1 MAGKNTNDKKG
12 EEAVQQLSDLLR
24 ASVDIDVLRHCQLKV
39 KELNLF
45 KGEPEYLK
53 IKKVIR
59 AGRRAKTDIFVEFEG
74 LSKPLAIAV
83 ISASSG
89 NNNHVERRKV
99 EFYRKDLGIEDIP
112 LRLLKLLTGAIKPE
126 DNSAGETVSEPAPDA
141 QYVSFSE
148 LTETAK
154 DTLIDQ
160 LASVR
165 DQFVK
170 KALLGRGNATKCKD
184 GKKRIDEAALIAFC
198 DQKDASNIKWTICDG
213 LEVIS
218 AITKKAVSASKAEG
232 NQINL
237 GRGIFLKRYGG
248 GSKKGDLSQKDQ
260 LQVQINP
267 RELFSSSTDLG
278 FYREASYKLGL
289 NLVEP
294 ELEDTEEVELPNGA
308 TTNQAK
314 AAKRGL
320 EAEDALAYEIC
331 QHNPECRWIVEES
344 TGSNDYS
351 TYAAKSPEN
360 NEKADVLIY
369 PSRKPERI
377 DASLSIKTYRPD
389 VSFGHVNRGSIES
402 YAKVFKFPGDIV
414 TTFKKYLQKG
424 PNGERTKFKKMPPEE
439 SGKVFRF
446 LRSIQSDVI
455 RYIFC
460 GAADSKQKADW
471 ILLHSYTDENWRFQ
485 VGRRDNWR
493 LYKLEDVIKACCSI
507 DPQPSPKGDLVIG
520 SGVTAQ
526 RKGADKTD
534 KRANDLQFK
543 MSPNKIIE
551 LMEMTRAHRQEGKSL
566 K

>member
-12 EEAVQQLSDLLR
+12 EEAVKRLSDLLQ
-24 ASVDIDVLRHCQLKV
+24 ACEDIDVHRHCQLKA

-45 KGEPEYLK
+45 KGKPESL
-53 IKKVIR
+53 ILKKVIR
-59 AGRRAKTDIFVEFEG
+59 AGRSAKTDLFIEFEG

-126 DNSAGETVSEPAPDA
+126 DNSLGETVSEPAPDA

-148 LTETAK
+148 LSETAK

-160 LASVR
+160 LSSVR

-218 AITKKAVSASKAEG
+218 AITKKSVSASKAEG
-232 NQINL
+232 NQISL

-248 GSKKGDLSQKDQ
+248 GSKKGDLRQKDQ

-267 RELFSSSTDLG
+267 RELLRTSTAWD
-278 FYREASYKLGL
+278 FYRDASRKLGL
-289 NLVEP
+289 NLIEP
-294 ELEDTEEVELPNGA
+294 ESEDTEEVELTNAA

-344 TGSNDYS
+344 TGSNAYA

-360 NEKADVLIY
+360 NEKADVVIY
-369 PSRKPERI
+369 PSRNPALIE
-377 DASLSIKTYRPD
+377 AALSIKTYRPD
-389 VSFGHVNRGSIES
+389 VSFGQVNRGSIDR
-402 YAKVFKFPGDIV
+402 YAAAFKMPGEIV
-414 TTFKKYLQKG
+414 TTFRKYLKKG
-424 PNGERTKFKKMPPEE
+424 INGERTKFRVMSPDE

-446 LRSIQSDVI
+446 LKSKQADII
-455 RYIFC
+455 RHIFC
-460 GAADSKQKADW
+460 GAEESEHKADW
-471 ILLHSYTDENWRFQ
+471 ILLHSYTNEGWRMKI
-485 VGRRDNWR
+485 GDRKNWR
-493 LYKLEDVIKACCSI
+493 LFNLEDVIHACCST
-507 DPQPSPKGDLVIG
+507 DPQPSPRGDLIIG
-520 SGVTAQ
+520 SGITAQ
-526 RKGADKTD
+526 RKGGDKTD
-534 KRANDLQFK
+534 SRADDLQFK
-543 MSPNKIIE
+543 ISPKKLVE
-551 LMEMTRAHRQEGKSL
+551 LMDMTELHRQKSTS
-566 K
+566 

>member
-12 EEAVQQLSDLLR
+12 EEAVQRLSDLLR

-45 KGEPEYLK
+45 KGEPESLK

-126 DNSAGETVSEPAPDA
+126 DNSVGETVSEPAPDA

-148 LTETAK
+148 LSETAK

-218 AITKKAVSASKAEG
+218 AITKKAVSASKTEG

-237 GRGIFLKRYGG
+237 GHGIFLKRYGG

-260 LQVQINP
+260 LQVQINT
-267 RELFSSSTDLG
+267 RELLSSSTALD
-278 FYREASYKLGL
+278 FYREASRKLGL
-289 NLVEP
+289 SLIEP
-294 ELEDTEEVELPNGA
+294 ESEDTEEVELSYGA
-308 TTNQAK
+308 KTYQAK

-344 TGSNDYS
+344 TGSKDYS
-351 TYAAKSPEN
+351 TYVATSPEN

-369 PSRKPERI
+369 KSRKPERI
-377 DASLSIKTYRPD
+377 EASLSIKTYRPD

-402 YAKVFKFPGDIV
+402 YAKVFKIPRDIV
-414 TTFKKYLQKG
+414 TTFKKYLLKG
-424 PNGERTKFKKMPPEE
+424 PKGERTKFKKMSPEE

-460 GAADSKQKADW
+460 GAADSEQKADW
-471 ILLHSYTDENWRFQ
+471 ILLHSYTDDSWRSQ

-493 LYKLEDVIKACCSI
+493 LYNLEDVIKASCSI
-507 DPQPSPKGDLVIG
+507 DPQPSPRGDLIIG
-520 SGVTAQ
+520 GGVTAQ

-534 KRANDLQFK
+534 KRADDLQFK
-543 MSPNKIIE
+543 MSPNKIIQ
-551 LMEMTRAHRQEGKSL
+551 LMEMTRIHRQESKPGK
-566 K
+566 

>member
-1 MAGKNTNDKKG
+1 MGSKNTNDKKG
-12 EEAVQQLSDLLR
+12 EEAVSRLSDILQNS
-24 ASVDIDVLRHCQLKV
+24 ADAEIIRHCQLKV

-45 KGEPEYLK
+45 KGKPETLK
-53 IKKVIR
+53 IKKVVR
-59 AGRRAKTDIFVEFEG
+59 AGRSAKTDLFLEFEG
-74 LSKPLAIAV
+74 LNKPLAIAV

-99 EFYRKDLGIEDIP
+99 DFYSKDLGIEDIP

-126 DNSAGETVSEPAPDA
+126 NTNKGEIVSEPAPGA
-141 QYVSFSE
+141 QYVNFSE
-148 LTETAK
+148 LSESSR
-154 DTLIDQ
+154 DVLIEQ
-160 LASVR
+160 LAAVR

-170 KALLGRGNATKCKD
+170 KAILGRGNATKCKD

-198 DQKDASNIKWTICDG
+198 DQKDVGEVKWTICDA

-218 AITKKAVSASKAEG
+218 AITKKAVRASRAEG

-237 GRGIFLKRYGG
+237 GRGVILKRYGG

-267 RELFSSSTDLG
+267 RELLSTSTALD
-278 FYREASYKLGL
+278 FYREASHKLAL
-289 NLVEP
+289 NLIEP
-294 ELEDTEEVELPNGA
+294 ESEDTAEVDLSNRA
-308 TTNQAK
+308 MTTQAI

-320 EAEDALAYEIC
+320 DAEDELAYEIC

-344 TGSNDYS
+344 TGSKDYS
-351 TYAAKSPEN
+351 TYEASSPKN

-369 PSRKPERI
+369 RSRKPERVE
-377 DASLSIKTYRPD
+377 ASLSIKTYRPD

-402 YAKVFKFPGDIV
+402 YAKAFKIPGEIV

-424 PNGERTKFKKMPPEE
+424 PNGERYKFKKMPPEE

-446 LRSIQSDVI
+446 LRSTQSDII

-460 GAADSKQKADW
+460 GAEDSEQKADW
-471 ILLHSYTDENWRFQ
+471 ILLHSYTDDGWRSQ

-507 DPQPSPKGDLVIG
+507 DPQPSPRGDLIIG
-520 SGVTAQ
+520 AGVTAQ

-534 KRANDLQFK
+534 KRADDLQFK
-543 MSPNKIIE
+543 ISPNKIIQ
-551 LMEMTRAHRQEGKSL
+551 LMEMTRIHRP
-566 K
+566 

>member
-1 MAGKNTNDKKG
+1 MAEKNTNDKKG
-12 EEAVQQLSDLLR
+12 EEAVKRLSDLLKAGNDR
-24 ASVDIDVLRHCQLKV
+24 DALLHCKLKA

-45 KGEPEYLK
+45 KGKPESL
-53 IKKVIR
+53 ILKKVIR
-59 AGRRAKTDIFVEFEG
+59 AGRRAKTDLFVEFEV

-89 NNNHVERRKV
+89 NSNHVERRKV

-126 DNSAGETVSEPAPDA
+126 DKNLNETVSEPAPDA
-141 QYVSFSE
+141 QYISFSE
-148 LTETAK
+148 LSETAK

-160 LASVR
+160 LSSVR

-170 KALLGRGNATKCKD
+170 KAILGRGNATKCED
-184 GKKRIDEAALIAFC
+184 GRKRIDEAALIAFC
-198 DQKDASNIKWTICDG
+198 DQQDLSNIKWTFCDA

-218 AITKKAVSASKAEG
+218 AITKKAVTASRAEG

-237 GRGIFLKRYGG
+237 GRGVVLKRYGG

-267 RELFSSSTDLG
+267 RELLSSSTDLG

-289 NLVEP
+289 NLIEP
-294 ELEDTEEVELPNGA
+294 ELEDTEEVELPNGT

-344 TGSNDYS
+344 TGSKDYA
-351 TYAAKSPEN
+351 TYSAKSPEN

-446 LRSIQSDVI
+446 LRSIQADII

-460 GAADSKQKADW
+460 GAADSEQKADW
-471 ILLHSYTDENWRFQ
+471 ILLHSYTDENWRSK

-493 LYKLEDVIKACCSI
+493 LYKLEDVIKACCSL
-507 DPQPSPKGDLVIG
+507 DPQPSPRGDLVIG

-551 LMEMTRAHRQEGKSL
+551 LMEMTRAHRQEGKPL